1 MKRIKRE
8 FELKNEFLRRPHD
21 PAGNRPKPVF
31 PVDPVPSAAETEAQ
45 KPALDIGPQPG
56 KGRLLDDGVL
66 KSKSVC
72 LSGEQLIGNDRVV
85 EQRATDLMNLV
96 RIPIASKFGLA

>member
-8 FELKNEFLRRPHD
+8 FELKNEFLRRPHE

-31 PVDPVPSAAETEAQ
+31 PVDPVPPAAETAAQ
-45 KPALDIGPQPG
+45 KLAQDIGPQPG

-72 LSGEQLIGNDRVV
+72 LSGDQLIGNDRVV
-85 EQRATDLMNLV
+85 EQRATNLSALV
-96 RIPIASKFGLA
+96 QIPRKGTKLL

>member
-8 FELKNEFLRRPHD
+8 FELKNEFLRRPHE

-31 PVDPVPSAAETEAQ
+31 PVDPVAAETEAQ
-45 KPALDIGPQPG
+45 KPVIDLGPQPG

-72 LSGEQLIGNDRVV
+72 LSGDQLIGNDRVV
-85 EQRATDLMNLV
+85 EQRAAYLWALV
-96 RIPIASKFGLA
+96 QIPRKGTKLL